1 MRLTVALLLVIA
13 AFCTSNPT
21 KSTNASTQAEKII
34 STANLP
40 TTTAAK
46 EEAGTTSEGVKAS
59 TEKLATLGNE
69 EATTP
74 NEDKKVDMGKKW
86 TLEPNKNETN
96 NGTESEELD
105 FDVDCLYGF
114 QAKQVLDLF
123 SLEEVIFLNL
133 VSSAFGFE
141 ISPNWPQEGIMENS
155 GFMVFSFPEA
165 SNVVNAYKM
174 PLGSFNHYFLIVV
187 ASVVAGL
194 ILTQL
199 TVLATLLVLM
209 NQPLSRKP
217 TPQELEECEDDD
229 DEDDEDS
236 KYPDKKSKMHKKGR
250 KPQNKTPAG
259 NSKDPGK
266 KPKAGGNKA
275 DFVTVDDDN
284 AGQDTGTLMADP
296 TSQGGGG
303 SVENQTQENKTD
315 LRSVK

>member
-105 FDVDCLYGF
+105 FD
-114 QAKQVLDLF
+114 
-123 SLEEVIFLNL
+123 
-133 VSSAFGFE
+133 
-141 ISPNWPQEGIMENS
+141 
-155 GFMVFSFPEA
+155 
-165 SNVVNAYKM
+165 VVNAYKM